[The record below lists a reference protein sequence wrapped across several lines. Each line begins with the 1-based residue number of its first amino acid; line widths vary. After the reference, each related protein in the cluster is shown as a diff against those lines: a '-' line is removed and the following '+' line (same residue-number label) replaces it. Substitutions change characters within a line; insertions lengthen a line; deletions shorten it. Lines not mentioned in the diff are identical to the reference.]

1 MKFGNYFR
9 MSRLAKK
16 PLKLPGNVELT
27 VTGNTFAVKGPKATL
42 SREFHSFISVEVT
55 PEGVVIAPKNNTR
68 LAKAL
73 SGTIAAHV
81 RNMAKGVVEPFV
93 RKLILEGVGYKVEL
107 KGKDLVFLVGFSH
120 PVSLSV
126 PEGITAVV
134 EKNVITLTGSDK
146 DVVGQ
151 FAANIRR
158 VKPPEPYL
166 GKGIR
171 YDGEVIR
178 RKEGKK
184 AV

>member
-1 MKFGNYFR
+1 

-16 PLKLPGNVELT
+16 PLVVPAKVE
-27 VTGNTFAVKGPKATL
+27 VSASGNTISVKGPKAALT
-42 SREFHSFISVEVT
+42 RDVHSFITVSVT
-55 PEGVVIAPKNNTR
+55 PEGVVVAPKNNTR

-73 SGTIAAHV
+73 SGTIVSHLK
-81 RNMAKGVVEPFV
+81 NMMAGVVTPFT
-93 RKLILEGVGYKVEL
+93 RKLILEGVGYRVEL
-107 KGKDLVFLVGFSH
+107 KGKDLSFLVGFSH
-120 PVSLSV
+120 PVLLPI
-126 PEGITAVV
+126 PEGITATV
-134 EKNVITLTGSDK
+134 EKNTITLEGSDK
-146 DVVGQ
+146 DVIGQ

-171 YDGEVIR
+171 YEGEAIR

>member
-1 MKFGNYFR
+1 

-16 PLKLPGNVELT
+16 PTPIPGNVQ
-27 VTGNTFAVKGPKATL
+27 VSVAGNTFTVKGPKATL
-42 SREFHSFISVEVT
+42 EREFHSFISVEVT
-55 PEGVVIAPKNNTR
+55 PEGVVVAAKNNTR

-73 SGTIAAHV
+73 SGTIVAHL
-81 RNMAKGVVEPFV
+81 RNMMKGVTEPFV

-107 KGKDLVFLVGFSH
+107 KGKDLGFLVGFSH
-120 PVSLSV
+120 PVSLAI
-126 PEGITAVV
+126 PEGVTAAV
-134 EKNVITLTGSDK
+134 EKNTIILTGADK

-171 YDGEVIR
+171 YEGEVIR

>member
-1 MKFGNYFR
+1 

-16 PLKLPGNVELT
+16 PIAIPGNVQVT
-27 VTGNTFAVKGPKATL
+27 VTGNAFSVKGPKATL
-42 SREFHSFISVEVT
+42 SRDFHSFISVEVT

-73 SGTIAAHV
+73 SGTIAAHLK
-81 RNMAKGVVEPFV
+81 NMVKGTVEPFV
-93 RKLILEGVGYKVEL
+93 RKLILEGVGYRVEL
-107 KGKDLVFLVGFSH
+107 KGKDLSFLVGFSH
-120 PVSLSV
+120 PVLLPI
-126 PEGITAVV
+126 PEGVTATV
-134 EKNVITLTGSDK
+134 EKNIITLTGSDK

-151 FAANIRR
+151 FAANVRR
-158 VKPPEPYL
+158 VKEPEPYL

-171 YDGEVIR
+171 YDDEVIR